1 MKSKVLRDFI
11 DKNTMEPYHVGDIYE
26 SEDGERMAF
35 LHGLGYLNEPPAEV
49 EPAKKDSNEPPAEV
63 EPAEKDSNE
72 PPAEVEPAEKDSN
85 EPPAEVE
92 PVKKTRKQKK
102 PPAESGE
109 EA

>member
-11 DKNTMEPYHVGDIYE
+11 DKNTMEPYHVGDIYA
-26 SEDGERMAF
+26 SEDGERMACR
-35 LHGLGYLNEPPAEV
+35 HGLGYL
-49 EPAKKDSNEPPAEV
+49 
-63 EPAEKDSNE
+63 NE

>member
-35 LHGLGYLNEPPAEV
+35 LHGMGYLNEPPAEV

-72 PPAEVEPAEKDSN
+72 L
-85 EPPAEVE
+85 PAEVE

>member
-49 EPAKKDSNEPPAEV
+49 KPAKKDSNEPPAEV
-63 EPAEKDSNE
+63 EPA
-72 PPAEVEPAEKDSN
+72 
-85 EPPAEVE
+85 
-92 PVKKTRKQKK
+92 KKTRKQKK

>member
-26 SEDGERMAF
+26 SEDVERMAF
-35 LHGLGYLNEPPAEV
+35 LHGLGYLNEPPA
-49 EPAKKDSNEPPAEV
+49 K
-63 EPAEKDSNE
+63 
-72 PPAEVEPAEKDSN
+72 VEPAEKDSN

>member
-35 LHGLGYLNEPPAEV
+35 LHGMGYLNEPPAEV
-49 EPAKKDSNEPPAEV
+49 EPAK
-63 EPAEKDSNE
+63 
-72 PPAEVEPAEKDSN
+72 KDSN

>member
-72 PPAEVEPAEKDSN
+72 PPAEVEP
-85 EPPAEVE
+85 
-92 PVKKTRKQKK
+92 VKKTRKQKK

>member
-35 LHGLGYLNEPPAEV
+35 LHGMGYLNEPPAEV
-49 EPAKKDSNEPPAEV
+49 EPAK
-63 EPAEKDSNE
+63 KDSNE

>member
-35 LHGLGYLNEPPAEV
+35 LHGRGYLNEPPAEV
-49 EPAKKDSNEPPAEV
+49 EPAK
-63 EPAEKDSNE
+63 KDSNE